1 MDDYLQLPPVSQ
13 GQTDYVMPDIDDEEE
28 ELLNSKAH
36 ARDAVRIPGKTNLS
50 NVLLISNP
58 WAKRDLD
65 KRLNQIHEER
75 TRRNK
80 ILDWAQR
87 HFFVNHVFD
96 QDYKLR
102 FTKDRRPV
110 NGGRVPPGLLGQVS
124 QLSLSNGGTTRRP
137 PKRLQR
143 LEVMDVT
150 KCAKEPQLV
159 EESEPANVRSG
170 DQTQSLLCSK
180 PSVSD
185 TTQPCAEVQRLG
197 IFLKPL
203 PQNETGQPISK
214 SQTKVEQRRF
224 KNKQEYPESD
234 KPNVLSTSTT
244 SLRTISRS
252 NKKISTLP
260 PIVDLTTSSCS
271 QHASTISVS
280 ANKNNGKHLKNER
293 RLKEVKSL
301 QECKPKQRK
310 ILHKSSSFPPLKPQK
325 SVLITEVIP
334 RDASPEP
341 EAESP
346 LTLRSCFMSDASV
359 SRSGSGIRDQS
370 DHGDGKLCEDGVIL
384 RITRTLPM
392 SMLIRANQNVNKIVQ
407 VKKDK
412 MLKKCREESQKN
424 TLEDPRWLSL
434 KATLEKSASK

>member
-1 MDDYLQLPPVSQ
+1 MTMDDYLQLPPVSQ

-36 ARDAVRIPGKTNLS
+36 AVRIPGKTNLS

-124 QLSLSNGGTTRRP
+124 QLILSNGSTTTTRKP
-137 PKRLQR
+137 PKRLQS

-150 KCAKEPQLV
+150 KGAKEPQLV
-159 EESEPANVRSG
+159 EVSEPANVGNG
-170 DQTQSLLCSK
+170 DQPQSLLCSK
-180 PSVSD
+180 PSD

-203 PQNETGQPISK
+203 PQSETGQPISK

-234 KPNVLSTSTT
+234 KPNVLSTSTS
-244 SLRTISRS
+244 SLKTISRS

-271 QHASTISVS
+271 QHASTISVIG
-280 ANKNNGKHLKNER
+280 NKKNGKHLKNER

-301 QECKPKQRK
+301 EECKPKQRK
-310 ILHKSSSFPPLKPQK
+310 ILHKSSSFPPLKSQK

-334 RDASPEP
+334 RDGSP

-346 LTLRSCFMSDASV
+346 LTLRSCFMSDGSV
-359 SRSGSGIRDQS
+359 TGSGSGIRDQS